1 MSKNKISRFEENRTF
16 SFLFQRNFEDLA
28 DGFHLRGKWNKEFF
42 GNDNPITLE
51 LGCGKGEYTI
61 GLAQRYPDRN
71 FIGIDIKGARLWA
84 GCRQVRDLGLKNV
97 AFIRTRIEL
106 IENFFAKDEVKE
118 IWLTFSD
125 PQPRKS
131 RQKKRLSS
139 PQFLK
144 RYSHFLHPD
153 NLIHLKTDNPQLF
166 EYTLDVIRDHGH
178 QPGVVSR
185 DVYKLGAPA
194 EVMEI
199 QTFYEQ
205 MWIEEG
211 RTIHYVNFRMIDHDR
226 G

>member
-1 MSKNKISRFEENRTF
+1 
-16 SFLFQRNFEDLA
+16 
-28 DGFHLRGKWNKEFF
+28 
-42 GNDNPITLE
+42 
-51 LGCGKGEYTI
+51 
-61 GLAQRYPDRN
+61 
-71 FIGIDIKGARLWA
+71 
-84 GCRQVRDLGLKNV
+84 
-97 AFIRTRIEL
+97 L

-144 RYSHFLHPD
+144 RYSHFLRPD

-166 EYTLDVIRDHGH
+166 EYTLEVIRDHGH
-178 QPGVVSR
+178 EPGEVSR
-185 DVYKLGAPA
+185 DVYKLGAPE

-199 QTFYEQ
+199 QTFYER

-211 RTIHYVNFRMIDHDR
+211 RTIQYLNFRMIDHER
-226 G
+226 R

>member
-16 SFLFQRNFEDLA
+16 SHLFQRNFEELA
-28 DGFHLRGKWNKEFF
+28 GGFHLKGKWNEDFF

-61 GLAQRYPDRN
+61 GLAQRFPDRN
-71 FIGIDIKGARLWA
+71 FIGVDIKGARLWV

-106 IENFFAKDEVKE
+106 IENFFARDEVKE

-125 PQPRKS
+125 PQPRRS

-144 RYSHFLHPD
+144 RYSHFLRPD

-166 EYTLDVIRDHGH
+166 EYTLEVIREHGH
-178 QPGVVSR
+178 EPGEVSR
-185 DVYKLGAPA
+185 DVYKHGAPE

-199 QTFYEQ
+199 QTFYER

-211 RTIHYVNFRMIDHDR
+211 RTIQYLNFRMIDHER
-226 G
+226 R